1 MSDSDKESMMT
12 EIEVLKQLDHPNI
25 VRLYDV
31 YEDQK
36 YICLVME
43 LMNGEDLFQYL
54 QKENI
59 IPENKAREIIKI
71 LIDSIRYCHLNGIIH
86 RDIKP
91 ANLMFSS
98 KNR

>member
-43 LMNGEDLFQYL
+43 LMNGEDLF
-54 QKENI
+54 
-59 IPENKAREIIKI
+59 
-71 LIDSIRYCHLNGIIH
+71 
-86 RDIKP
+86 
-91 ANLMFSS
+91 
-98 KNR
+98 